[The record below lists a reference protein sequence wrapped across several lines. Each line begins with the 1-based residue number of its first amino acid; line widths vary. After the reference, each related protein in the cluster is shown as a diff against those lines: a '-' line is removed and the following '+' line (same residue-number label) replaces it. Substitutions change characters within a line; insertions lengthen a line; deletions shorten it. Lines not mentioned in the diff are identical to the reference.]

1 MKKIIVFIFLCICFQ
16 QIRAQDLD
24 SSYNNDS
31 DIYIIGLVCLE
42 NPILVFS
49 KKKVKDKFE
58 CGSLCS
64 EKKNL
69 DFFINKKNDFKY
81 LIFDT
86 NCYGIHWLPSFV
98 YDCIL
103 PISALEIDT
112 ILRKTYHHPIVSP
125 RFTFPV
131 VDEIIFKYKHLRY
144 RNIRI
149 NKFLLIKVK
158 ISLLNKYT
166 ALGVCYYLRGDK
178 IASEKYIKVLIPLS
192 EW

>member
-1 MKKIIVFIFLCICFQ
+1 MKKIIVFIFLCISFQ
-16 QIRAQDLD
+16 QIQAQDLD
-24 SSYNNDS
+24 SSDRNDS
-31 DIYIIGLVCLE
+31 DIYIIGLIRLE
-42 NPILVFS
+42 NPILVFP
-49 KKKVKDKFE
+49 KKRGKDRFE
-58 CGSLCS
+58 CNAVCT

-69 DFFINKKNDFKY
+69 DCFVNIKKDFKY

-86 NCYGIHWLPSFV
+86 NCYGIDWLPSFI

-103 PISALEIDT
+103 PVSTLEIDT
-112 ILRKTYHHPIVSP
+112 ILRKTYHHPIVTPHLNS
-125 RFTFPV
+125 PV

-158 ISLLNKYT
+158 ISLLHKYT
-166 ALGVCYYLRGDK
+166 PMDICYYLRGDK
-178 IASEKYIKVLIPLS
+178 TMSEKYIKVLIPLS